1 MEGGIVLSIEDS
13 MYFFVKFL
21 YFFFFQF
28 CFYSDF
34 IVYFYSPFKRNA
46 MNVCYSWTT

>member
-21 YFFFFQF
+21 YFFFSNSVSTVILSYIFTHLLKEMQ
-28 CFYSDF
+28 
-34 IVYFYSPFKRNA
+34 
-46 MNVCYSWTT
+46 